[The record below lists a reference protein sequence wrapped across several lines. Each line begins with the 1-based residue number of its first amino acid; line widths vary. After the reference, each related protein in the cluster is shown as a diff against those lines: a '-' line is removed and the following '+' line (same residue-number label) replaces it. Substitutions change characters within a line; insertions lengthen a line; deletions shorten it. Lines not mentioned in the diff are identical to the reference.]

1 MSVEEFVDE
10 YLNDTTDGGVILPDR
25 KDEIVQQIES
35 AMATTPAKKKK
46 TSKDGDGEEGA
57 GLMSKLKTK
66 YEAWKESGAD
76 EPPKKKAK
84 KSAADD
90 EVSEMFLAYEDHKG
104 KKLDDLKE
112 ILRYVCS
119 SLLQY
124 NMQVTPQ
131 KLTVFVPFLYFL
143 LRVVPF
149 PLFRPV

>member
-1 MSVEEFVDE
+1 MGYAISSNYHPGCFKIPRKFSTGPNKMSVEEFVDE
-10 YLNDTTDGGVILPDR
+10 YLNDASDGCVILPDR
-25 KDEIVQQIES
+25 RDEIVQQIES
-35 AMATTPAKKKK
+35 AMASTPAKKKK
-46 TSKDGDGEEGA
+46 TSKDGDEGA
-57 GLMSKLKTK
+57 GLISKLKKK

-119 SLLQY
+119 S
-124 NMQVTPQ
+124 
-131 KLTVFVPFLYFL
+131 
-143 LRVVPF
+143 
-149 PLFRPV
+149 

>member
-10 YLNDTTDGGVILPDR
+10 HLNDTTDGGVILPDR

-84 KSAADD
+84 
-90 EVSEMFLAYEDHKG
+90 
-104 KKLDDLKE
+104 
-112 ILRYVCS
+112 
-119 SLLQY
+119 SLL
-124 NMQVTPQ
+124 
-131 KLTVFVPFLYFL
+131 LTTKFLKCSL
-143 LRVVPF
+143 PTRIT
-149 PLFRPV
+149 RGRN